1 MKVRNPTF
9 PAGIAVAWA
18 GRAWESPAC
27 PWKAGHNSWF
37 GRHVSPFHPMP
48 DPCFFYGMLQYDI
61 ELYSLA
67 QNSWSVDPQESIG
80 FRSFHHVILMSYWC
94 LLMSIDV
101 YWCLLVT
108 LPCPAIALPCATHW
122 LDSRTAPQLHPRRTP
137 RQSSHRETRPS
148 GSRTLVT
155 DPAVERHTN
164 RINVRRI

>member
-9 PAGIAVAWA
+9 PAGIAAAWA

-80 FRSFHHVILMSYWC
+80 FRSFHHVILMSIDVYWC
-94 LLMSIDV
+94 LLMSIG
-101 YWCLLVT
+101 YPAMPCHALP
-108 LPCPAIALPCATHW
+108 LPCH
-122 LDSRTAPQLHPRRTP
+122 APHIGWTRGPHHSSIREG
-137 RQSSHRETRPS
+137 RQDKVPT
-148 GSRTLVT
+148 G
-155 DPAVERHTN
+155 RHVQVAAGPWW
-164 RINVRRI
+164 RIQQWKGIPIG